1 MAGLIVQ
8 KFGGTSVANPE
19 RICKVADRI
28 ADRHRKGNRL
38 AVVVSAMGHT
48 TDELIDLAQKVSK
61 EPPRREMDML
71 LTAGERISMALL
83 SMALAD
89 RGVPAVSFTGSQSGI
104 ITDGTHRRARIKKI
118 LGDRVRES
126 LAKDQVT
133 IIAGFQGVSESREI
147 TTLGRG
153 GSDTTAVA
161 LAAALGA
168 EACEIYTDVDGVFSA
183 DPRKVTGPR
192 FWNRLPHDLMVELA
206 TRGAGVLHPRS
217 VELAKQFSVPLWV
230 INSLKDGSEAKG
242 TQIVTRG
249 MEEFGIV
256 GVTSD
261 AGKAWLSVG
270 LSRPT
275 AVSALW
281 YAAARQQ
288 LSVVAPQFSD
298 GKVSLFVEQET
309 VAEWRSLLQK
319 LASDGFVSGFELR
332 QDWIPLSVVGDRFSQ
347 DGSALLGVLETL
359 ASSGIDA
366 TCGNASSLAITLA
379 VPTAKAEDAVRAL
392 HKKFVESAKA

>member
-19 RICKVADRI
+19 RICRVADRI

-126 LAKDQVT
+126 LARDQVT
-133 IIAGFQGVSESREI
+133 IIAGFQGVSETREI

-168 EACEIYTDVDGVFSA
+168 QACEIYTDVDGVFSA
-183 DPRKVTGPR
+183 DPRKVTGAR
-192 FWNRLPHDLMVELA
+192 FRDRLPHDLMVELA

-230 INSLKDGSEAKG
+230 INSLKDGIEAKG
-242 TQIVTRG
+242 TQIVNRG
-249 MEEFGIV
+249 MEEFGVV

-261 AGKAWLSVG
+261 SGKAWLTVG

-275 AVSALW
+275 VVSALW
-281 YAAARQQ
+281 DAAARQQ

-298 GKVSLFVEQET
+298 GRVSLFVEQET
-309 VAEWRSLLQK
+309 VGEWRSLLQR
-319 LASDGFVSGFELR
+319 LVSDGFIESFNLKS
-332 QDWIPLSVVGDRFSQ
+332 DWIPVSVVGDRFSQ

-359 ASSGIDA
+359 ASAGIDA

-379 VPTAKAEDAVRAL
+379 VPASKAEDAVRAL
-392 HKKFVESAKA
+392 HKKFVESANA